1 MERKKPKGG
10 EEIGTEEAFCSLGR
24 FFSWLEARTGL
35 GVGFREHIAESR
47 IQCLKGIRSFIDDV
61 IDKRIDGIEKR
72 HPKKAEKKATQVK
85 VE

>member
-24 FFSWLEARTGL
+24 FFSWLEGRTGL

-47 IQCLKGIRSFIDDV
+47 IQCLKGIRSFVDDV
-61 IDKRIDGIEKR
+61 IDKRIDRIEKR

>member
-24 FFSWLEARTGL
+24 FFPWLEERIGL
-35 GVGFREHIAESR
+35 GAEFREHMAKSR
-47 IQCLKGIRSFIDDV
+47 IECLKGMRSFVDDV
-61 IDKRIDGIEKR
+61 IDKRIDKIEKR
-72 HPKKAEKKATQVK
+72 YPRKAEKKATQVN